1 MEKKSV
7 IIIGISIIIGFLI
20 LASSVIYTFKD
31 YGEKDIVNKNIVSK
45 NKYEMINADSNIIIF
60 DKETGRYWRKY
71 INTNEGPNEWT
82 EEAIDL
88 LNK

>member
-1 MEKKSV
+1 
-7 IIIGISIIIGFLI
+7 

-31 YGEKDIVNKNIVSK
+31 YGEKDIVNKNIVNK

-71 INTNEGPNEWT
+71 INTNAGPNEWT
-82 EEAIDL
+82 EEPVNFL
-88 LNK
+88 KK

>member
-1 MEKKSV
+1 M
-7 IIIGISIIIGFLI
+7 
-20 LASSVIYTFKD
+20 ASSVIYTFKD
-31 YGEKDIVNKNIVSK
+31 YGENDIVNKNIVTK

-82 EEAIDL
+82 EETIDL

>member
-31 YGEKDIVNKNIVSK
+31 NGEKDIVNN
-45 NKYEMINADSNIIIF
+45 NKYELITAGSNIIIF

-82 EEAIDL
+82 EETTDL